1 MNIKIHSSSSQIVQ
15 KKNRKMIGTGNSK
28 DKKLY
33 VNKSGAMML
42 TKKNESIKNNES
54 IFTNTFSNQNIFSNT
69 KKNMSN
75 ICSSFRQNNRP
86 VTSKL
91 QGTISFGNN
100 VLSNPNVTVA
110 NNIKKLQNKN
120 ECINNYCHNN
130 VLTSTNI
137 NIL

>member
-1 MNIKIHSSSSQIVQ
+1 
-15 KKNRKMIGTGNSK
+15 MIGTGNSK

-42 TKKNESIKNNES
+42 IKKTESIKNNES

-69 KKNMSN
+69 KKNKSN

-86 VTSKL
+86 GTSKL

-100 VLSNPNVTVA
+100 ALSNPNVSIA
-110 NNIKKLQNKN
+110 NNITKLQNKN

-137 NIL
+137 NIM

>member
-42 TKKNESIKNNES
+42 IKKTESIKNNES

-69 KKNMSN
+69 KKIRVIYAHLFDKIIGQEQVN
-75 ICSSFRQNNRP
+75 
-86 VTSKL
+86 SK
-91 QGTISFGNN
+91 
-100 VLSNPNVTVA
+100 VLYPLE
-110 NNIKKLQNKN
+110 IMLCQIQM
-120 ECINNYCHNN
+120 CLLLI
-130 VLTSTNI
+130 I
-137 NIL
+137 